1 MESSLLLNRRCSGMN
16 PCEHCSK
23 RGIMCIYGPR
33 KRIESVHK
41 RMRVSS
47 TKHGIARKEI
57 GSNSRPDVKYPR
69 NISVSKKKVPHRG
82 IKDIY
87 ALGKAIAGPMSL
99 DSVDQLCDDSLLT
112 AQPASAWAPHSFQ
125 IGECRYLQDYLDSYN
140 SAIPLLCI
148 PVIVFLC
155 STGTEK
161 EDIIIPPSAASQH
174 TFSGVATVTPEVT
187 SAENFNFALADLKP
201 SVNSPMAE
209 VVAEKNEQE
218 NEWST
223 SEATSE
229 ASHASQTKG
238 KRGTNVSKNIIQL
251 DKLATFFD
259 ISDASVAGTDA
270 GAAKG
275 DDCRKI
281 SRDDEDVLACDA
293 KDASAVMTLLHCAC
307 AFISI
312 FQFKDASIISRHVAS
327 ARKCLAHAVHTATKN
342 AGSPYLSRAYAA
354 LELVRL
360 VNPVCAPAEANEI
373 NYVHMSEHHLKQLT
387 RAQLE
392 GEQGYTF
399 FLLGLVT
406 SWQEMSASGKQ
417 PFQSPLK
424 AHGFQHTCC
433 NIGQLMKLTEAKE
446 HSQDTI
452 QVSES
457 ETPLLDFPSKL
468 SVAEHLRPP
477 TLSIKLIESSS
488 MQSYA
493 PHKEQFSFSAVS
505 HTIEQDDAVSVK
517 CELEQEYPIK
527 TRAMTEE
534 EEQEALLQSALE
546 LRDRLGCAKTFVYYA
561 NYKLL
566 YWHRRLK
573 STESICV
580 SPRSPHFQSGVCY
593 AGANTDAT
601 CQQNAYHEAATSKLH
616 EILSPTHDCDY
627 LCDYDEYQNDLALAQ
642 MLVQSDI
649 HEQKKMYGASF
660 DLMTDSCTEQFA
672 YLFLRFSAC
681 MHRFYGVLAKEEN
694 AQKKDLHDIHKKHRK
709 EQIKEVENDLFSLG
723 HFIMKRPH
731 LVCTPQSVYVSI
743 TVDQMLCNL
752 VLLKV
757 SARGDDIG
765 RATRTSFASGRF
777 ISRELSHSLKASSII
792 EPMRKIAKN
801 RYIYL
806 PYNVILTKQ
815 LCPVLDLS
823 GNMLELNPSDPAAIA
838 PPESGPLTG
847 AHDCFYSS
855 NDYLLELSFL
865 NSHQVRTSANAF
877 VESEMTDQFQWN
889 ENDEKIG
896 SSGNCAGVRIEH
908 TFDRY
913 EKTFGTSFPVSM
925 HSHSVNRIDVGE
937 RPEPPNT
944 LPSFWLPEPLAVPVK
959 RKPGRPRKIRPLTVA
974 EKEVMQ
980 IGDISE
986 HLLSFL

>member
-1 MESSLLLNRRCSGMN
+1 M
-16 PCEHCSK
+16 
-23 RGIMCIYGPR
+23 
-33 KRIESVHK
+33 HK
-41 RMRVSS
+41 RVRVSS
-47 TKHGIARKEI
+47 TKHGIAKKEI

-69 NISVSKKKVPHRG
+69 NIRLSKKKVPHRG
-82 IKDIY
+82 IKGRY
-87 ALGKAIAGPMSL
+87 ALGKAIAGPMSF
-99 DSVDQLCDDSLLT
+99 DSVDQLCDASLLP
-112 AQPASAWAPHSFQ
+112 AQPASAYAPPSFQ
-125 IGECRYLQDYLDSYN
+125 IEEYRYLQDYLDTYN

-148 PVIVFLC
+148 PVIEFLC
-155 STGTEK
+155 STGREKEK
-161 EDIIIPPSAASQH
+161 EDIIIPPSAASQN

-187 SAENFNFALADLKP
+187 SAENVNFALADSKP
-201 SVNSPMAE
+201 SVNSPMAGGM
-209 VVAEKNEQE
+209 AEKNEQE
-218 NEWST
+218 SEWST
-223 SEATSE
+223 SEAQ
-229 ASHASQTKG
+229 HVSQAKG
-238 KRGTNVSKNIIQL
+238 KRGTNLSKNIIQL
-251 DKLATFFD
+251 DKLVTFFD
-259 ISDASVAGTDA
+259 ISDASAAGTDA

-275 DDCRKI
+275 DDCGKI
-281 SRDDEDVLACDA
+281 SRDDEEVLPCDM
-293 KDASAVMTLLHCAC
+293 KDGSAVRTLLHCAC

-312 FQFKDASIISRHVAS
+312 FQFKDASIIIRHVAS

-387 RAQLE
+387 MAQLE

-406 SWQEMSASGKQ
+406 SWQEMSAPGEQ

-457 ETPLLDFPSKL
+457 EAPGFRSKL
-468 SVAEHLRPP
+468 SVANHLRPP
-477 TLSIKLIESSS
+477 ALSIKLIESSS

-493 PHKEQFSFSAVS
+493 SRKEQFSFSAMS
-505 HTIEQDDAVSVK
+505 HTIEQDDVVSVK
-517 CELEQEYPIK
+517 CEQEHPIR
-527 TRAMTEE
+527 TQAMSEE

-546 LRDRLGCAKTFVYYA
+546 LRDRLGCAKSFVYYA

-566 YWHRRLK
+566 YWYRRLK

-593 AGANTDAT
+593 AGANTEATT
-601 CQQNAYHEAATSKLH
+601 CQQNAYPEAATSKLH
-616 EILSPTHDCDY
+616 ENLSSTHDCDY

-649 HEQKKMYGASF
+649 QEQKKMYGVSF

-694 AQKKDLHDIHKKHRK
+694 AQKKELHDIHKKHRQ

-731 LVCTPQSVYVSI
+731 LVCTPQSVYASM

-757 SARGDDIG
+757 SARSDDIG
-765 RATRTSFASGRF
+765 RATRTTFAPGRF
-777 ISRELSHSLKASSII
+777 ISRELSLSLKASSII
-792 EPMRKIAKN
+792 EPMRKIAKI

-815 LCPVLDLS
+815 LCSVLDLS
-823 GNMLELNPSDPAAIA
+823 GNMLELSPSDPAAIA
-838 PPESGPLTG
+838 PPGSGPLTG
-847 AHDCFYSS
+847 AHDRFYSS
-855 NDYLLELSFL
+855 NDYLLELSIL
-865 NSHQVRTSANAF
+865 NSHQVRTSTNAF

-889 ENDEKIG
+889 GNDEKLG
-896 SSGNCAGVRIEH
+896 SSGNCDGIRIEH
-908 TFDRY
+908 KFNRY
-913 EKTFGTSFPVSM
+913 EKTFGTSFPVSL

-937 RPEPPNT
+937 RLEPPNT